1 MIEYMGG
8 SECSCK
14 IKSTTVSAKT
24 VDYAVSPQLVWA
36 KNLRH
41 SNPRSLCRDRGFLLA
56 KLLLLEQ
63 L

>member
-1 MIEYMGG
+1 MIEDMGG

-41 SNPRSLCRDRGFLLA
+41 SNPRSL
-56 KLLLLEQ
+56 
-63 L
+63 